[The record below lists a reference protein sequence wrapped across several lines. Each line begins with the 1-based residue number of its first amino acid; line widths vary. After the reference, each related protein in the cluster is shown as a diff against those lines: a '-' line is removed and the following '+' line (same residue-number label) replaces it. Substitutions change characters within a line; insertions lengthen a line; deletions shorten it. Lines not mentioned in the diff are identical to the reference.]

1 MPPAVARQGRAM
13 QAKKQK
19 VADGQFAQLNFHA
32 DADADADGQVSQL
45 NFHAREKAW
54 LGAHLQV
61 RQPSQVLTSHT
72 VADTGADADATG
84 AD

>member
-13 QAKKQK
+13 QAKKQQ
-19 VADGQFAQLNFHA
+19 VADGVVA
-32 DADADADGQVSQL
+32 QL

-54 LGAHLQV
+54 LDAHIQV

-72 VADTGADADATG
+72 AADASVVN
-84 AD
+84 